1 MGGLYQPGH
10 CDQLR
15 GPIRR
20 RRAIASGL
28 AALASALILSAC
40 IGPQAAAGAVSVL
53 VAADG
58 EEIRA
63 SVPSGSTVV
72 QAIDAAGVTL
82 GELDRLQPPAYTL
95 VTDGTRIEVTRLEE
109 SFEVEQVTLPF
120 PQQTLRNEALPEG
133 ETRLLQAGENGLQE
147 ITYRIVTEEGAEV
160 SRTPVKS
167 QTVVEPKP
175 EILMVGAL
183 TAYSPVPI
191 EGTLAYISSGN
202 LWTIAGD
209 SGSRTP
215 LTVAGD
221 ADGRILELSPD
232 GAWLAYTRHDPED
245 AEEINSLWAVS
256 ALGRNPEP
264 FALGVSNVVHFADWS
279 PDPLALALAYSTV
292 EPRPAAPGWQANN
305 DLNVVT
311 IRTDGESGRAGP
323 RRTILAANSG
333 GQYGWWGSS
342 FAWASDA
349 QQLAYARPDGVGVV
363 TLDEPAL
370 TPVLEMT
377 PYQNSRGLGVGSRCE
392 LGLGRPDVVHRSA
405 RGSGGPGNGRSLACL
420 RLGGAAA
427 HERRRPALEWAQRH
441 VRRTGCVAAAAPAQR
456 RSRSSDRLPASSD
469 PVRERVESLPPGSHR
484 PRREQLA
491 SPLPG
496 RGRGGSGTASGGLVA
511 GRGTP
516 GVDLSGRP
524 VDRRRRH
531 GPGASTDE
539 RRPGQRHRLE
549 RLMIAIDERFSR
561 RRPACASW

>member
-10 CDQLR
+10 CDQLS

-28 AALASALILSAC
+28 AALTSALILSAC

-279 PDPLALALAYSTV
+279 PDPLALVLAYSTV

-377 PYQNSRGLGVGSRCE
+377 PYQTLGDWAWVPGVSWGWDDRTLFTVRHGDPVGLETDAASPVFDLVALQPTS
-392 LGLGRPDVVHRSA
+392 
-405 RGSGGPGNGRSLACL
+405 
-420 RLGGAAA
+420 GAA
-427 HERRRPALEWAQRH
+427 
-441 VRRTGCVAAAAPAQR
+441 
-456 RSRSSDRLPASSD
+456 LP
-469 PVRERVESLPPGSHR
+469 
-484 PRREQLA
+484 
-491 SPLPG
+491 
-496 RGRGGSGTASGGLVA
+496 
-511 GRGTP
+511 
-516 GVDLSGRP
+516 LSGRSGMFAEP
-524 VDRRRRH
+524 VVSPPRLLPNGEVDHQIAFLQALTPLESESSRYRLGVIDRDGSNLRLLFPAEGEAGLEPHRVAWS
-531 GPGASTDE
+531 PDAE
-539 RRPGQRHRLE
+539 RLALIYQGDLWIVDVATAQAHRLTSDGQVS
-549 RLMIAIDERFSR
+549 AIDWS
-561 RRPACASW
+561 AS